1 MPTELTLP
9 MTQQGYQGNP
19 PPSRRIRPFSAD
31 IRSRPDI
38 PPPSSDLP
46 PGLPPQLLSLSDDER
61 SKVLALDHRVL
72 RSLYDVL
79 ALPSDIRG
87 RLLPLYYDGKRT
99 FTYKDKVPRRGD
111 TETYLAE
118 GGFRWNRRYGQT
130 DPMPAVTDYTI
141 IEWAVR
147 FRSRNWAVRTGTIP
161 GLDGRCLVVVDVDY
175 PELLNGTEHDLFFM
189 SPRLTRRQTK
199 RGIHVYAYS
208 ETPTKTDPKPKWGE
222 VKAEG
227 QFVMLHLQYSW
238 KETPYLETLWPDS
251 FLDTLLP
258 YDGNVHLTD
267 IIGGGYAQRRGSTLQ
282 GLRGYSVASAV
293 QSAESRDSAR
303 SDGAGESSSMRAR
316 SDPGVSALAR
326 SAREHEDGE
335 QKKPIAY
342 EGKRDLRLMGA
353 GLHLAG
359 RYKRYR
365 GDYGRIKE
373 KLVELNG
380 TRVVPPL
387 PLHEVEHVA
396 RQVAQYSDEWKRK
409 GHKPSWLEER
419 HKRGRRSGTVRKKR
433 VRNRNRR
440 ICRDRASGMRYSDL
454 TSKYKMGRT
463 RLYQI
468 SNRRRQRVPIDM
480 ELDPSIAHLPP
491 TAPTIRQAV
500 KADHAKGANY
510 KMLAEKYGLTR
521 YQLFIIVHS
530 LPLPLVNPIKTE
542 RLRGAA
548 RRILDWQSD
557 EADQSSRAPGGLRD
571 SEGQA
576 ESKSLRRRA
585 PPRPAAI
592 SQRRQ
597 GG

>member
-1 MPTELTLP
+1 MTTLR
-9 MTQQGYQGNP
+9 YQGNP
-19 PPSRRIRPFSAD
+19 PPSRPNWPD
-31 IRSRPDI
+31 PTPNRSRPVSS
-38 PPPSSDLP
+38 PPSSD
-46 PGLPPQLLSLSDDER
+46 LPPQLLSLSDAER

-72 RSLYDVL
+72 SKLYDVL

-87 RLLPLYYDGKRT
+87 RVIPLRYDGKQPFSYR
-99 FTYKDKVPRRGD
+99 DKVPRSGD
-111 TETYLAE
+111 TESFLAE

-161 GLDGRCLVVVDVDY
+161 NLDARCLVVVDVDY
-175 PELLNGTEHDLFFM
+175 PELLNVTEHDLFFM
-189 SPRLTRRQTK
+189 SPRLTRRQTE

-227 QFVMLHLQYSW
+227 QFVMLHLRYSW
-238 KETPYLETLWPDS
+238 KETPYLGTLWPDS

-258 YDGNVHLTD
+258 YDGNVQGTD
-267 IIGGGYAQRRGSTLQ
+267 IRLGGHAKRRGSTLQ
-282 GLRGYSVASAV
+282 GLRGYSGANAV
-293 QSAESRDSAR
+293 QDAESRDSAR
-303 SDGAGESSSMRAR
+303 SVGAGESSSMLAR
-316 SDPGVSALAR
+316 SDPGVPSPAR
-326 SAREHEDGE
+326 FARAHENGE
-335 QKKPIAY
+335 KKSPIAY

-380 TRVVPPL
+380 TRFVPPL
-387 PLHEVEHVA
+387 PEHEVDHVA

-409 GHKPSWLEER
+409 GHNPSWLEER

-440 ICRDRASGMRYSDL
+440 IRRDRASGMRYRDL
-454 TSKYKMGRT
+454 CIKYEMGRT
-463 RLYQI
+463 RLDAI
-468 SNRRRQRVPIDM
+468 CNRRPQRVPIDM

-491 TAPTIRQAV
+491 TSPTIRKMV
-500 KADHAKGANY
+500 KADHAKGASY

-521 YQLFIIVHS
+521 YQLFIIKHS
-530 LPLPLVNPIKTE
+530 LPLPLVNPVKTD

-557 EADQSSRAPGGLRD
+557 EAESPAEEPPSDPRGPPSRRKELGLG
-571 SEGQA
+571 EVQT
-576 ESKSLRRRA
+576 
-585 PPRPAAI
+585 
-592 SQRRQ
+592 
-597 GG
+597 

>member
-1 MPTELTLP
+1 MTTLR
-9 MTQQGYQGNP
+9 YQGNP
-19 PPSRRIRPFSAD
+19 PPSRPNRPD
-31 IRSRPDI
+31 PTPNRSRPVSS
-38 PPPSSDLP
+38 PPSSD
-46 PGLPPQLLSLSDDER
+46 LPPQLLSLSDAER

-72 RSLYDVL
+72 SKLYDVL

-87 RLLPLYYDGKRT
+87 RVIPLRYDGKQPFSYR
-99 FTYKDKVPRRGD
+99 DKVPRSGD
-111 TETYLAE
+111 TESFLAE

-161 GLDGRCLVVVDVDY
+161 NLDARCLVVVDVDY
-175 PELLNGTEHDLFFM
+175 PELLNVTEHDLFFM
-189 SPRLTRRQTK
+189 SPRLTRRQTE

-227 QFVMLHLQYSW
+227 QFVMLHLRYSW
-238 KETPYLETLWPDS
+238 KETPYLGTLWPDS

-258 YDGNVHLTD
+258 YDGNVQGTD
-267 IIGGGYAQRRGSTLQ
+267 IRVGGHAKRRGSTLQ
-282 GLRGYSVASAV
+282 GLRGYSGANAV

-303 SDGAGESSSMRAR
+303 SVGAGESSSMLAR
-316 SDPGVSALAR
+316 SDPGVSSPAR
-326 SAREHEDGE
+326 SARAHENGE
-335 QKKPIAY
+335 KKPPIAY

-380 TRVVPPL
+380 TRFVPPL
-387 PLHEVEHVA
+387 PEHEVDHVA

-409 GHKPSWLEER
+409 GHNPSWLEER

-440 ICRDRASGMRYSDL
+440 IRRDRASGMRYRDL
-454 TSKYKMGRT
+454 CIKYEMGRT
-463 RLYQI
+463 RLDAI
-468 SNRRRQRVPIDM
+468 CNRRPQRVPIDM

-491 TAPTIRQAV
+491 TSPTIRKMV
-500 KADHAKGANY
+500 KADHAKGASY

-521 YQLFIIVHS
+521 YQLFIIKHS
-530 LPLPLVNPIKTE
+530 LPLPLVNPVKTD

-557 EADQSSRAPGGLRD
+557 EAESPAEEPPSDPRGPPSRRKELGLG
-571 SEGQA
+571 EVQT
-576 ESKSLRRRA
+576 
-585 PPRPAAI
+585 
-592 SQRRQ
+592 
-597 GG
+597 

>member
-1 MPTELTLP
+1 MTTLR
-9 MTQQGYQGNP
+9 YQGNP
-19 PPSRRIRPFSAD
+19 PPSRSNWPD
-31 IRSRPDI
+31 PTPNRSRPVSS
-38 PPPSSDLP
+38 PPSSD
-46 PGLPPQLLSLSDDER
+46 LPPQLLSLSDAER

-72 RSLYDVL
+72 SKLYDVL

-87 RLLPLYYDGKRT
+87 RVIPLRYDGKQPFSYR
-99 FTYKDKVPRRGD
+99 DKVPRSGD
-111 TETYLAE
+111 TESFLAE

-161 GLDGRCLVVVDVDY
+161 NLDARCLVVVDVDY
-175 PELLNGTEHDLFFM
+175 PELLNVTEHDLFFM
-189 SPRLTRRQTK
+189 SPRLTRRQTE

-227 QFVMLHLQYSW
+227 QFVMLHLRYSW
-238 KETPYLETLWPDS
+238 KETPYLGTLWPDS

-258 YDGNVHLTD
+258 YDGNVQGTD
-267 IIGGGYAQRRGSTLQ
+267 IRVGGHAKRRGSTLQ
-282 GLRGYSVASAV
+282 GLRGYSGANAV

-303 SDGAGESSSMRAR
+303 SVGAGESSSMLAR
-316 SDPGVSALAR
+316 SDPGVPSPAR
-326 SAREHEDGE
+326 SARAHENGE
-335 QKKPIAY
+335 EKPPIAY

-380 TRVVPPL
+380 TRFVPPL
-387 PLHEVEHVA
+387 PEHEVDHVA

-409 GHKPSWLEER
+409 GHNPSWLEER

-440 ICRDRASGMRYSDL
+440 IRRDRASGMRYRDL
-454 TSKYKMGRT
+454 CIKYEMGRT
-463 RLYQI
+463 RLDAI
-468 SNRRRQRVPIDM
+468 CNRRPQRVPIDM

-491 TAPTIRQAV
+491 TSPTIRKMV
-500 KADHAKGANY
+500 KADHAKGASY

-521 YQLFIIVHS
+521 YQLFIIKHS
-530 LPLPLVNPIKTE
+530 LPLPLVNPVKTD

-557 EADQSSRAPGGLRD
+557 EAESPAEEPPSDPRGPPSRRKELGLG
-571 SEGQA
+571 EVQT
-576 ESKSLRRRA
+576 
-585 PPRPAAI
+585 
-592 SQRRQ
+592 
-597 GG
+597 

>member
-1 MPTELTLP
+1 MTTLR
-9 MTQQGYQGNP
+9 YQGNP
-19 PPSRRIRPFSAD
+19 PPSRPNWPD
-31 IRSRPDI
+31 PTPNRSRPVSS
-38 PPPSSDLP
+38 PPSSD
-46 PGLPPQLLSLSDDER
+46 LPPQLLSLSDAER

-72 RSLYDVL
+72 SKLYDVL

-87 RLLPLYYDGKRT
+87 RVIPLRYDGKQPFSYR
-99 FTYKDKVPRRGD
+99 DKVPRSGD
-111 TETYLAE
+111 TESFLAE

-161 GLDGRCLVVVDVDY
+161 NLDARCLVVVDVDY
-175 PELLNGTEHDLFFM
+175 PELLNVTEHDLFFM
-189 SPRLTRRQTK
+189 SPRLTRRQTE

-227 QFVMLHLQYSW
+227 QFVMLHLRYSW
-238 KETPYLETLWPDS
+238 KETPYLGTLWPDS

-258 YDGNVHLTD
+258 YDGNVQGTD
-267 IIGGGYAQRRGSTLQ
+267 IRVGGHAKRRGSTLQ
-282 GLRGYSVASAV
+282 GLRGYSGANAV

-303 SDGAGESSSMRAR
+303 SVGAGESSSMLAR
-316 SDPGVSALAR
+316 SDPGVPSPAR
-326 SAREHEDGE
+326 SARAHEDGE
-335 QKKPIAY
+335 KKPPIAY

-380 TRVVPPL
+380 TRFVPPL
-387 PLHEVEHVA
+387 PEHEVDHVA

-409 GHKPSWLEER
+409 GHNPSWLEER

-440 ICRDRASGMRYSDL
+440 IRRDRASGMRYRDL
-454 TSKYKMGRT
+454 CIKYEMGRT
-463 RLYQI
+463 RLDAI
-468 SNRRRQRVPIDM
+468 CNRRPQRVPIDM

-491 TAPTIRQAV
+491 TSPTIRKMV
-500 KADHAKGANY
+500 KADHAKGASY

-521 YQLFIIVHS
+521 YQLFIIKHS
-530 LPLPLVNPIKTE
+530 LPLPLVNPVKTD

-557 EADQSSRAPGGLRD
+557 EAESPAEEPPSDPRGPPSRRKELGLG
-571 SEGQA
+571 EVQT
-576 ESKSLRRRA
+576 
-585 PPRPAAI
+585 
-592 SQRRQ
+592 
-597 GG
+597 

>member
-1 MPTELTLP
+1 MTTLR
-9 MTQQGYQGNP
+9 YQGNP
-19 PPSRRIRPFSAD
+19 PPSRPNWPD
-31 IRSRPDI
+31 PTPIRSRPDI
-38 PPPSSDLP
+38 PPPSSDTP
-46 PGLPPQLLSLSDDER
+46 PGLPPQLLDLTDDER

-72 RSLYDVL
+72 SKLYDVL

-87 RLLPLYYDGKRT
+87 RVIPLRYDGKQP
-99 FTYKDKVPRRGD
+99 FSYKDDVPRSGD
-111 TETYLAE
+111 TESYLAE
-118 GGFRWNRRYGQT
+118 GGFRWNRRYGVT

-161 GLDGRCLVVVDVDY
+161 NLDARCLVVVDVDY
-175 PELLNGTEHDLFFM
+175 PELLNVTEHDLFFM
-189 SPRLTRRQTK
+189 SPRLTRRQTE

-227 QFVMLHLQYSW
+227 QFVMLHLRYSW
-238 KETPYLETLWPDS
+238 KETPYLGTLWPDS

-258 YDGNVHLTD
+258 YDGNVQGTD
-267 IIGGGYAQRRGSTLQ
+267 IRVGGYTQRRRSTSQ
-282 GLRGYSVASAV
+282 GLRGYSGANAV

-303 SDGAGESSSMRAR
+303 SAGAGESSSMQAR
-316 SDPGVSALAR
+316 SDPGVSSPAR
-326 SAREHEDGE
+326 SARAGEDGE
-335 QKKPIAY
+335 QKSPIAY

-380 TRVVPPL
+380 TRFVPPL
-387 PLHEVEHVA
+387 PEHEVDHVA

-409 GHKPSWLEER
+409 GHNPSWLEER

-440 ICRDRASGMRYSDL
+440 IRRDRASGMRYRDL
-454 TSKYKMGRT
+454 CIKYEMGRT
-463 RLYQI
+463 RLDAI
-468 SNRRRQRVPIDM
+468 CNRRPQRVPIDM

-491 TAPTIRQAV
+491 TSPTIRKMV
-500 KADHAKGANY
+500 KADHAKGASY

-521 YQLFIIVHS
+521 YQLFIIKHS
-530 LPLPLVNPIKTE
+530 LPLPLVNPVKTD

-557 EADQSSRAPGGLRD
+557 EAESPAEEPPSDPRGPPSRRKELGLG
-571 SEGQA
+571 EVQT
-576 ESKSLRRRA
+576 
-585 PPRPAAI
+585 
-592 SQRRQ
+592 
-597 GG
+597 

>member
-1 MPTELTLP
+1 MTTLR
-9 MTQQGYQGNP
+9 YQGNP
-19 PPSRRIRPFSAD
+19 PPSRPNRPDSTQN
-31 IRSRPDI
+31 RSRPVLG
-38 PPPSSDLP
+38 PPSS
-46 PGLPPQLLSLSDDER
+46 GLPPQLLSLSDAER

-72 RSLYDVL
+72 SKLYDVL

-87 RLLPLYYDGKRT
+87 RVIPLRYDGKQPFSYR
-99 FTYKDKVPRRGD
+99 DKVPRSGD
-111 TETYLAE
+111 TESFLAE
-118 GGFRWNRRYGQT
+118 GGFRWNRRYGVT

-161 GLDGRCLVVVDVDY
+161 NLDARCLVVVDVDY
-175 PELLNGTEHDLFFM
+175 PELLNVTEHDLFFM
-189 SPRLTRRQTK
+189 SPRLTRRQTE

-208 ETPTKTDPKPKWGE
+208 ETPTKTDPKPQWGE

-227 QFVMLHLQYSW
+227 QFVMLHLRYSW
-238 KETPYLETLWPDS
+238 KETPYLGTLWPDS

-267 IIGGGYAQRRGSTLQ
+267 IRVGGHAKRRGSTLQ
-282 GLRGYSVASAV
+282 GLRGYSGANAV

-303 SDGAGESSSMRAR
+303 SVGAGESSSMQAR
-316 SDPGVSALAR
+316 SDPGVSSPARLAR
-326 SAREHEDGE
+326 AHENGE
-335 QKKPIAY
+335 QKPPIAY

-380 TRVVPPL
+380 TRFVPPL
-387 PLHEVEHVA
+387 PEHEVDHVA

-440 ICRDRASGMRYSDL
+440 IRRDRASGMRYRDL
-454 TSKYKMGRT
+454 CIKYEMGRT
-463 RLYQI
+463 RLDAI
-468 SNRRRQRVPIDM
+468 CNRRPQRVPIDM

-491 TAPTIRQAV
+491 TSPTIRKMV
-500 KADHAKGANY
+500 KADHAKGASY

-521 YQLFIIVHS
+521 YQLFIIKHS
-530 LPLPLVNPIKTE
+530 LPLPLVNPVKTD

-557 EADQSSRAPGGLRD
+557 EAESPAEEPPSDPRGPPSRRKELGLG
-571 SEGQA
+571 EVQT
-576 ESKSLRRRA
+576 
-585 PPRPAAI
+585 
-592 SQRRQ
+592 
-597 GG
+597 

>member
-1 MPTELTLP
+1 MTTLR
-9 MTQQGYQGNP
+9 YQGNP
-19 PPSRRIRPFSAD
+19 PPSRSNWPD
-31 IRSRPDI
+31 PTPNRSRPVSS
-38 PPPSSDLP
+38 PPSSD
-46 PGLPPQLLSLSDDER
+46 LPPQLLSLSDAER

-72 RSLYDVL
+72 SKLYDVL

-87 RLLPLYYDGKRT
+87 RVIPLRYDGKQPFSYR
-99 FTYKDKVPRRGD
+99 DKVPRSGD
-111 TETYLAE
+111 TESFLAE

-161 GLDGRCLVVVDVDY
+161 NLDARCLVVVDVDY
-175 PELLNGTEHDLFFM
+175 PELLNVTEHDLFFM
-189 SPRLTRRQTK
+189 SPRLTRRQTE

-227 QFVMLHLQYSW
+227 QFVMLHLRYSW
-238 KETPYLETLWPDS
+238 KETPYLGTLWPDS

-258 YDGNVHLTD
+258 YDGNVQGTD
-267 IIGGGYAQRRGSTLQ
+267 IRFGGHAKRRGSTLQ
-282 GLRGYSVASAV
+282 GLRGYSGANAV

-303 SDGAGESSSMRAR
+303 SVGAGESSSMLAR
-316 SDPGVSALAR
+316 SDPGVPSPAR
-326 SAREHEDGE
+326 SARAHENGE
-335 QKKPIAY
+335 QKPPIAY

-380 TRVVPPL
+380 TRFVPPL
-387 PLHEVEHVA
+387 PEHEVDHVA

-409 GHKPSWLEER
+409 GHNPSWLEER

-440 ICRDRASGMRYSDL
+440 IRRDRASGMRYRDL
-454 TSKYKMGRT
+454 CIKYEMGRT
-463 RLYQI
+463 RLDAI
-468 SNRRRQRVPIDM
+468 CNRRPQRVPIDM

-491 TAPTIRQAV
+491 TSPTIRKMV
-500 KADHAKGANY
+500 KADHAKGASY

-521 YQLFIIVHS
+521 YQLFIIKHS
-530 LPLPLVNPIKTE
+530 LPLPLVNPVKTD

-557 EADQSSRAPGGLRD
+557 EAESPAEEPPSDPRGPPSRRKELGLG
-571 SEGQA
+571 EVQT
-576 ESKSLRRRA
+576 
-585 PPRPAAI
+585 
-592 SQRRQ
+592 
-597 GG
+597 

>member
-1 MPTELTLP
+1 MTTLR
-9 MTQQGYQGNP
+9 YQGNP
-19 PPSRRIRPFSAD
+19 PPSRPNRPDSTQN
-31 IRSRPDI
+31 RSRPVLA
-38 PPPSSDLP
+38 PPSSD
-46 PGLPPQLLSLSDDER
+46 LPPQLLSLSDAER
-61 SKVLALDHRVL
+61 SKVLALDHKVL
-72 RSLYDVL
+72 SKLYDVL

-87 RLLPLYYDGKRT
+87 RVIPLRYDGKQPFSYR
-99 FTYKDKVPRRGD
+99 DKVPRSGD
-111 TETYLAE
+111 TESYLAE

-161 GLDGRCLVVVDVDY
+161 NLDARCLVVVDVDY
-175 PELLNGTEHDLFFM
+175 PELLNVTEHDLFFM
-189 SPRLTRRQTK
+189 SPRLTRRQTE

-227 QFVMLHLQYSW
+227 QFVMLHLRYSW
-238 KETPYLETLWPDS
+238 KETPYLGTLWPDS

-258 YDGNVHLTD
+258 YDGNVQRTD
-267 IIGGGYAQRRGSTLQ
+267 IRVGGHAKRRGSTLQ
-282 GLRGYSVASAV
+282 GLRGYSGANAV

-303 SDGAGESSSMRAR
+303 SVGAGESSSMQAR
-316 SDPGVSALAR
+316 SDPGVPSPAR
-326 SAREHEDGE
+326 SARAHENGE
-335 QKKPIAY
+335 KKPPIAY

-380 TRVVPPL
+380 TRFVPPL
-387 PLHEVEHVA
+387 PEHEVDHVA

-409 GHKPSWLEER
+409 GHNPSWLEER

-440 ICRDRASGMRYSDL
+440 IRRDRASGMRYRDL
-454 TSKYKMGRT
+454 CIKYEMGRT
-463 RLYQI
+463 RLDAI
-468 SNRRRQRVPIDM
+468 CNRRPQRVPIDM

-491 TAPTIRQAV
+491 TSPTIRKMV
-500 KADHAKGANY
+500 KADHAKGASY

-521 YQLFIIVHS
+521 YQLFIIKHS
-530 LPLPLVNPIKTE
+530 LPLPLVNPVKTD
-542 RLRGAA
+542 RLRGAV
-548 RRILDWQSD
+548 RRILDWQSA
-557 EADQSSRAPGGLRD
+557 EADS
-571 SEGQA
+571 
-576 ESKSLRRRA
+576 
-585 PPRPAAI
+585 PAAPAEEPP
-592 SQRRQ
+592 SDPRGPPSRRKELGLGEVQ
-597 GG
+597 T

>member
-1 MPTELTLP
+1 MTTLR
-9 MTQQGYQGNP
+9 YQGNP
-19 PPSRRIRPFSAD
+19 PPSRSNWPD
-31 IRSRPDI
+31 PTPNRSRPVSS
-38 PPPSSDLP
+38 PPSSD
-46 PGLPPQLLSLSDDER
+46 LPPQLLSLSDAER

-72 RSLYDVL
+72 SKLYDVL

-87 RLLPLYYDGKRT
+87 RVIPLRYDGKQPFSYR
-99 FTYKDKVPRRGD
+99 DKVPRSGD
-111 TETYLAE
+111 TESFLAE

-161 GLDGRCLVVVDVDY
+161 NLDARCLVVVDVDY
-175 PELLNGTEHDLFFM
+175 PELLNVTEHDLFFM
-189 SPRLTRRQTK
+189 SPRLTRRQTE

-227 QFVMLHLQYSW
+227 QFVMLHLRYSW
-238 KETPYLETLWPDS
+238 KETPYLGTLWPDS

-258 YDGNVHLTD
+258 YDGNVQGTD
-267 IIGGGYAQRRGSTLQ
+267 IRLGGHAKRRGSTLQ
-282 GLRGYSVASAV
+282 GLRGYSGANAV

-303 SDGAGESSSMRAR
+303 SVGAGESSSMLAR
-316 SDPGVSALAR
+316 SDPGVPSPAR
-326 SAREHEDGE
+326 SARAHEDGE
-335 QKKPIAY
+335 EKPPIAY

-380 TRVVPPL
+380 TRFVPPL
-387 PLHEVEHVA
+387 PEHEVDHVA

-409 GHKPSWLEER
+409 GHNPSWLEER

-440 ICRDRASGMRYSDL
+440 IRRDRASGMRYRDL
-454 TSKYKMGRT
+454 CIKYEMGRT
-463 RLYQI
+463 RLDAI
-468 SNRRRQRVPIDM
+468 CNRRPQRVPIDM

-491 TAPTIRQAV
+491 TSPTIRKMV
-500 KADHAKGANY
+500 KADHAKGASY

-521 YQLFIIVHS
+521 YQLFIIKHS
-530 LPLPLVNPIKTE
+530 LPLPLVNPVKTD

-557 EADQSSRAPGGLRD
+557 EAESPAEEPPSDPRGPPSRRKELGLG
-571 SEGQA
+571 EVQT
-576 ESKSLRRRA
+576 
-585 PPRPAAI
+585 
-592 SQRRQ
+592 
-597 GG
+597 

>member
-1 MPTELTLP
+1 M
-9 MTQQGYQGNP
+9 
-19 PPSRRIRPFSAD
+19 
-31 IRSRPDI
+31 
-38 PPPSSDLP
+38 
-46 PGLPPQLLSLSDDER
+46 
-61 SKVLALDHRVL
+61 
-72 RSLYDVL
+72 L

-87 RLLPLYYDGKRT
+87 RVIPLRYDGKQPFSYR
-99 FTYKDKVPRRGD
+99 DKVPRSGD
-111 TETYLAE
+111 TESFLAE

-161 GLDGRCLVVVDVDY
+161 NLDARCLVVVDVDY
-175 PELLNGTEHDLFFM
+175 PELLNVTEHDLFFM
-189 SPRLTRRQTK
+189 SPRLTRRQTE

-227 QFVMLHLQYSW
+227 QFVMLHLRYSW
-238 KETPYLETLWPDS
+238 KETPYLGTLWPDS

-258 YDGNVHLTD
+258 YDGNVQGTD
-267 IIGGGYAQRRGSTLQ
+267 IRLGGHAKRRGSTLQ
-282 GLRGYSVASAV
+282 GLRGYSGANAV

-303 SDGAGESSSMRAR
+303 SVGAGESSSMLAR
-316 SDPGVSALAR
+316 SDPGVPSPAR
-326 SAREHEDGE
+326 SARAHEDGE
-335 QKKPIAY
+335 EKPPIAY

-380 TRVVPPL
+380 TRFVPPL
-387 PLHEVEHVA
+387 PEHEVDHVA

-409 GHKPSWLEER
+409 GHNPSWLEER

-440 ICRDRASGMRYSDL
+440 IRRDRASGMRYRDL
-454 TSKYKMGRT
+454 CIKYEMGRT
-463 RLYQI
+463 RLDAI
-468 SNRRRQRVPIDM
+468 CNRRPQRVPIDM

-491 TAPTIRQAV
+491 TSPTIRKMV
-500 KADHAKGANY
+500 KADHAKGASY

-521 YQLFIIVHS
+521 YQLFIIKHS
-530 LPLPLVNPIKTE
+530 LPLPLVNPVKTD

-557 EADQSSRAPGGLRD
+557 EAESPAEEPPSDPRGPPSRRKELGLG
-571 SEGQA
+571 EVQT
-576 ESKSLRRRA
+576 
-585 PPRPAAI
+585 
-592 SQRRQ
+592 
-597 GG
+597 

>member
-1 MPTELTLP
+1 

-19 PPSRRIRPFSAD
+19 PPSRRIRPKSAD

-175 PELLNGTEHDLFFM
+175 PELLNVTEHDLFFM

-267 IIGGGYAQRRGSTLQ
+267 IMGGGHAQRRGSTLQ

-303 SDGAGESSSMRAR
+303 SDGAGESSSMLAR
-316 SDPGVSALAR
+316 SDAGVSSLAR
-326 SAREHEDGE
+326 FARAHEDGE

-353 GLHLAG
+353 GLYLAG

-454 TSKYKMGRT
+454 ASKYKMGRT

-597 GG
+597 GDNTTTA

>member
-1 MPTELTLP
+1 MTTLR
-9 MTQQGYQGNP
+9 YQGNP
-19 PPSRRIRPFSAD
+19 PPSRPNWPD
-31 IRSRPDI
+31 PTPIRSRPDI
-38 PPPSSDLP
+38 PPPSSDTP
-46 PGLPPQLLSLSDDER
+46 PGLPPQLLDLTDDER

-72 RSLYDVL
+72 SKLYDVL

-87 RLLPLYYDGKRT
+87 RVIPLRYDGKRT
-99 FTYKDKVPRRGD
+99 FTYRDDVPRSGD
-111 TETYLAE
+111 TESYLAE
-118 GGFRWNRRYGQT
+118 GGFRWNKRYGQT

-161 GLDGRCLVVVDVDY
+161 NLDARCLVVVDVDY
-175 PELLNGTEHDLFFM
+175 PELLNVTEHDLFFM
-189 SPRLTRRQTK
+189 SPRLTRRQTE

-227 QFVMLHLQYSW
+227 QFVMLHLRYSW
-238 KETPYLETLWPDS
+238 KETPYLGTLWPDS

-258 YDGNVHLTD
+258 YDGNVQRTD
-267 IIGGGYAQRRGSTLQ
+267 IRVWGHAKRRGSTLQ
-282 GLRGYSVASAV
+282 GLRGYSGANAV

-303 SDGAGESSSMRAR
+303 SVGAGESSSMQAR
-316 SDPGVSALAR
+316 SDPGVSSLAR
-326 SAREHEDGE
+326 SAREHENGE
-335 QKKPIAY
+335 KKPPIAY

-380 TRVVPPL
+380 TRFVPPL
-387 PLHEVEHVA
+387 PEHEVDHVA

-409 GHKPSWLEER
+409 GHNPSWLEER

-440 ICRDRASGMRYSDL
+440 IRRDRASGMRYRDL
-454 TSKYKMGRT
+454 CIKYEMGRT
-463 RLYQI
+463 RLDAI
-468 SNRRRQRVPIDM
+468 CNRRPQRVPIDM

-491 TAPTIRQAV
+491 TSPTIRKMV
-500 KADHAKGANY
+500 KADHAKGASY
-510 KMLAEKYGLTR
+510 ELLRKKYNLTR

-530 LPLPLVNPIKTE
+530 LPLPLVNPVKTE
-542 RLRGAA
+542 RLRGAV
-548 RRILDWQSD
+548 RRILDWQSA
-557 EADQSSRAPGGLRD
+557 EADS
-571 SEGQA
+571 
-576 ESKSLRRRA
+576 
-585 PPRPAAI
+585 PAAPVEEPPNDPRGPL
-592 SQRRQ
+592 SRRKEL
-597 GG
+597 

>member
-1 MPTELTLP
+1 MTTLR
-9 MTQQGYQGNP
+9 YQGNP
-19 PPSRRIRPFSAD
+19 PPSRSNWPD
-31 IRSRPDI
+31 PTPNRSRPVSS
-38 PPPSSDLP
+38 PPSSD
-46 PGLPPQLLSLSDDER
+46 LPPQLLSLSDAER

-72 RSLYDVL
+72 SKLYDVL

-87 RLLPLYYDGKRT
+87 RVIPLRYDGKQPFSYR
-99 FTYKDKVPRRGD
+99 DKVPRSGD
-111 TETYLAE
+111 TESFLAE

-161 GLDGRCLVVVDVDY
+161 NLDARCLVVVDVDY
-175 PELLNGTEHDLFFM
+175 PELLNVTEHDLFFM
-189 SPRLTRRQTK
+189 SPRLTRRQTE

-227 QFVMLHLQYSW
+227 QFVMLHLRYSW
-238 KETPYLETLWPDS
+238 KETPYLGTLWPDS

-258 YDGNVHLTD
+258 YDGNVQGTD
-267 IIGGGYAQRRGSTLQ
+267 IRVGGHAKRRGSTLQ
-282 GLRGYSVASAV
+282 GLRGYSGANAV

-303 SDGAGESSSMRAR
+303 SVGAGESSSMLAR
-316 SDPGVSALAR
+316 SDPGGPSPAR
-326 SAREHEDGE
+326 SARGHEDGE
-335 QKKPIAY
+335 EKPTIAY

-380 TRVVPPL
+380 TRFVPPL
-387 PLHEVEHVA
+387 PEHEVDHVA

-409 GHKPSWLEER
+409 GHNPSWLEER

-440 ICRDRASGMRYSDL
+440 IRRDRASGMRYRDL
-454 TSKYKMGRT
+454 CIKYEMGRT
-463 RLYQI
+463 RLDAI
-468 SNRRRQRVPIDM
+468 CNRRPQRVPIDM

-491 TAPTIRQAV
+491 TSPTIRKMV
-500 KADHAKGANY
+500 KADHAKGASY

-521 YQLFIIVHS
+521 YQLFIIKHS
-530 LPLPLVNPIKTE
+530 LPLPLVNPVKTD

-557 EADQSSRAPGGLRD
+557 EAESPAEEPPSDPRGPPSRRKELGLG
-571 SEGQA
+571 EVQT
-576 ESKSLRRRA
+576 
-585 PPRPAAI
+585 
-592 SQRRQ
+592 
-597 GG
+597 